1 MKTILFLLICFSRL
15 ITQAQECSE
24 MFIENIEKA
33 FTAKAKDF
41 TQKSCKNITGRDF
54 KQIEI
59 INIPVIFATKEG
71 VKLYSKKEVEREKL
85 LCYLNTRKLLFDES
99 FIY

>member
-1 MKTILFLLICFSRL
+1 MKKTILFLLICFSSL

-41 TQKSCKNITGRDF
+41 TQKSCKNIAGRDF

-71 VKLYSKKEVEREKL
+71 VKLYSKKK
-85 LCYLNTRKLLFDES
+85 
-99 FIY
+99 